1 MNCEVIKFGSSGW
14 QKGRLRA
21 KIVLEFCPDEPLIE
35 EKALTHEPE
44 SSQDGY
50 LSNDEIEKF

>member
-1 MNCEVIKFGSSGW
+1 MIKFGSSGW